1 MLIEAA
7 YQEYSDDM
15 VRSMVSFSRD
25 EQIAQDAVA
34 QAYTRALMNKRLLE
48 NMPEPAM
55 KAWLYATARNVVVDM
70 KRRDKRLIGFLDDD
84 FAEERQIDLTEQ
96 VVVAGLLQKMP
107 PSLRE
112 PVRMKFFEGL
122 NATEIG
128 EAMHLPA
135 ATVRSRI
142 KRAIH
147 LMRGIMK
154 GIGVN
159 HG

>member
-1 MLIEAA
+1 
-7 YQEYSDDM
+7 
-15 VRSMVSFSRD
+15 MVSFSRD